1 MAMRGIESQ
10 DWAWFTFSRVRVL
23 RELADG
29 RSERDAAERLGI
41 AYSSVRSVVEE
52 LKNKTGLH
60 SVREIGRWWRGQA
73 GEWLAWCAEQAGA
86 AQKGYGTGGD

>member
-1 MAMRGIESQ
+1 MVHVQQGA
-10 DWAWFTFSRVRVL
+10 VL